1 MIVSAPTSKIASY
14 LATATVY
21 QVDLILLNFT
31 KAFNNGPHFSLL
43 TNLKYYDTICQ
54 CPWIQTT

>member
-54 CPWIQTT
+54 